1 MPDYQLD
8 ALGWFQFERLCQS
21 LLHADHGVDIEL
33 WGGTGDFGRDAYAEG
48 PLEFPAK
55 GHSRQG
61 PFIFQAKYVQG
72 ANAAGARPAT
82 ALLTAVRS
90 EAARIR
96 KRRDEGGWDDP
107 GVYVLMTNAPIS
119 PRTRRELAAALAEA
133 VPAAEAVILQGAA
146 DLDAWLDRSPN
157 VRLAFP
163 QVLGLRDLTAL
174 LDAVVTRDIRSRTTL
189 GLEAAAALAQV
200 FVPTRAYSHALTTLS
215 GHGFTVLT
223 GPPEMG
229 KTAIARMV
237 ALARFADGWEAFE
250 CRGPDDFF
258 KTYDKDKPQV
268 FVADDAFGSTEYRP
282 ELAASWAQDLDRL
295 LRATD
300 HRHWLCL
307 TSRPGPLN
315 EGLERL
321 HLQDEAEHFPEPAQ
335 VQVDASSLTEQER
348 ALILYRHA
356 KAAGLAPDAAGL
368 VRAAARRIVASP
380 HFTPLRIQRLVS
392 QLKAIEVQSED
403 QQQRLL
409 AVAVEE
415 GLREPTRPMV
425 TSFNA
430 LDHEHKQLL
439 IAMLDAGARGVT
451 LEKLDDRYA
460 ARFSGPATRSAAD
473 VASSIEEH
481 FVRVTDEPRS

>member
-21 LLHADHGVDIEL
+21 LLQADHGLEVEL
-33 WGGTGDFGRDAYAEG
+33 WGGSGDFGRDAYADG
-48 PLEFPAK
+48 PLDFPTK
-55 GHSRQG
+55 GKSKHG
-61 PFIFQAKYVQG
+61 PFIFQAKFVQG
-72 ANAAGARPAT
+72 ANASGARPKD
-82 ALLTAVRS
+82 ALLKAARS
-90 EAARIR
+90 ETARIQ
-96 KRRDEGGWDDP
+96 KRRDDGVWNDP
-107 GVYVLMTNAPIS
+107 SVYVLLTNAPLS
-119 PRTRRELAAALAEA
+119 PGTRKDLRAEIAQA
-133 VPAAEAVILQGAA
+133 VPDAEKVVLQGAT
-146 DLDAWLDRSPN
+146 DFDAWLDRSPD

-163 QVLGLRDLTAL
+163 QVLGIRDLTAL
-174 LDAVVTRDIRSRTTL
+174 IDAVVTRDIRNRSTL
-189 GLEAAAALAQV
+189 ALNAAAALAEV
-200 FVPTRAYSHALTTLS
+200 FVPTRAYNRALTTLS

-237 ALARFADGWEAFE
+237 ALARFAGGWEAFE
-250 CRGPDDFF
+250 CRGPEDFF
-258 KTYDKDKPQV
+258 KTYDKNKPQV

-282 ELAASWAQDLDRL
+282 ELAATWAADLDKL

-300 HRHWLCL
+300 HLHWLCL

-321 HLQDEAEHFPEPAQ
+321 HLQDEAVHFPAPAQ
-335 VQVDASSLTEQER
+335 VQVDASFLTEQER

-356 KAAGLAPDAAGL
+356 KAAGLAANATAL
-368 VRAAARRIVASP
+368 VRSSARMIVGSP

-392 QLKAIEVQSED
+392 QLKAIATKPDD
-403 QQQRLL
+403 QQLDLL
-409 AVAVEE
+409 NAAVEQ
-415 GLREPTRPMV
+415 GLQEPTRPMV

-430 LDHEHKQLL
+430 LDDEHKQLL

-451 LEKLDDRYA
+451 LEMLNTRYA
-460 ARFSGPATRSAAD
+460 ARFSGPPKRSAAD

-481 FVRVTDEPRS
+481 FVRLTDEQR